1 MLAGGV
7 AVGLVVLA
15 VLVLLVPTWLVPASV
30 TPEQSDALA
39 ARNELRT
46 TLLQGIG
53 GLFLIA
59 GVVATWRQVQVS
71 RRQLEIL
78 REGQIT
84 ERFTRAIEQLGSDNL
99 DIRLGG
105 IYALERIAFGS
116 EADRGPILEVLT
128 AYVRGHS
135 PWPAAGW
142 EYGAATPP
150 EPEEH
155 QLASL
160 QFRKPDV
167 QAVVSILGR
176 RRTAADDEALLL
188 ARVDLRRAYL
198 RRLDLERANI
208 RNASLRGIQG
218 RNARLRGAV
227 LKQSDLTR
235 AILDSADLRQADLQR
250 AGLTDAILSDAILS
264 GADLRGAD
272 LRGANLTR
280 ADLTRADLRGANLT
294 RADLT
299 RADLRGANLSRA
311 DLTRAD
317 LRGADFR
324 DAALDG
330 ATLDGTLTDQSTK
343 WPDGFERPTPLG

>member
-1 MLAGGV
+1 MLAGGI
-7 AVGLVVLA
+7 AVGLIVLA
-15 VLVLLVPTWLVPASV
+15 VLVLLVPTWLVPTSV

-53 GLFLIA
+53 GLFLVA

-84 ERFTRAIEQLGSDNL
+84 ERFTRAIEQLGSDNV
-99 DIRLGG
+99 DVRLGG
-105 IYALERIAFGS
+105 IYALERIASTS
-116 EADRGPILEVLT
+116 EDDRGPILEVLT

-150 EPEEH
+150 EPDER

-167 QAVVSILGR
+167 QAVMSILGR
-176 RRTAADDEALLL
+176 RRTAADDDALLL

-198 RRLDLERANI
+198 RRFNLERANI
-208 RNASLRGIQG
+208 RNASLRGVQG

-227 LKQSDLTR
+227 LKQSDLTK
-235 AILDSADLRQADLQR
+235 ALFDSADLRQADLQR
-250 AGLTDAILSDAILS
+250 ANLTEADLT

-272 LRGANLTR
+272 LRGA
-280 ADLTRADLRGANLT
+280 DLTRANLTGANLT
-294 RADLT
+294 GAN
-299 RADLRGANLSRA
+299 LRGAVV
-311 DLTRAD
+311 
-317 LRGADFR
+317 RGAALDK
-324 DAALDG
+324 ATLDG
-330 ATLDGTLTDQSTK
+330 ATLDGATLDGAVAYESTR
-343 WPDGFERPTPLG
+343 WPDGFERPTPLA